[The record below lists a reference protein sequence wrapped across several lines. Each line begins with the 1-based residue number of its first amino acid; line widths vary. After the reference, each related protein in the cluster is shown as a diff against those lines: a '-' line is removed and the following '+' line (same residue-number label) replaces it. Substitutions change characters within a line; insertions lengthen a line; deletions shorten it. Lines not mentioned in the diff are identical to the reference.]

1 MNQPFTSR
9 HVTSLITAPLLAL
22 LLVLLLAPL
31 LAAAQD
37 ETGFY
42 ASAYGGV
49 PAAPSTSF
57 SEFRPTGPGVGGT
70 AKFGGGLGFGAAVG
84 RRFGNGWAVE
94 LALDERGNYLR
105 RIGGVAVDGNIF
117 SETVL
122 LNGYYRFPARG
133 AFRPYIGAGVGYVV
147 ALDIDVD
154 RNGSEQEYSREGGV
168 AVQAIVGV
176 EYTLA
181 PRWRLTGDARWG
193 SVGSGTFTAS
203 APGNTLIGKPKYRPA
218 SLNFGVSYLF

>member
-1 MNQPFTSR
+1 MNQPFKSR
-9 HVTSLITAPLLAL
+9 YVTCLAAVLLPAPLTA
-22 LLVLLLAPL
+22 V
-31 LAAAQD
+31 AQD
-37 ETGFY
+37 QATFY

-105 RIGGVAVDGNIF
+105 RVGGVAVDGNIF
-117 SETVL
+117 SEL
-122 LNGYYRFPARG
+122 LLVNAYYRFPARG
-133 AFRPYIGAGVGYVV
+133 AVRPFIGAGLGYVIG
-147 ALDIDVD
+147 LDIDVD

-168 AVQAIVGV
+168 AAQAIVGV
-176 EYTLA
+176 EYSLS
-181 PRWRLTGDARWG
+181 PRWRLSGDARWS
-193 SVGSGTFTAS
+193 SVDSGTFKAS
-203 APGNTLIGKPKYRPA
+203 AAGNMLIGKPKYRPA
-218 SLNFGVSYLF
+218 SLNIGVSYLF

>member
-1 MNQPFTSR
+1 MNQPFKTR
-9 HVTSLITAPLLAL
+9 YVTYLTAL
-22 LLVLLLAPL
+22 LLLIPL
-31 LAAAQD
+31 SAAAQD
-37 ETGFY
+37 EAGVY

-105 RIGGVAVDGNIF
+105 RVGGVEVDGNIF
-117 SETVL
+117 SELVL
-122 LNGYYRFPARG
+122 LNVYYRFPARG
-133 AFRPYIGAGVGYVV
+133 ALRPFIGAGLGYVI

-168 AVQAIVGV
+168 GVQAIVGV
-176 EYTLA
+176 EYSLA
-181 PRWRLTGDARWG
+181 PRWRLSGDARWS
-193 SVGSGTFTAS
+193 SVGSGNFKAATA
-203 APGNTLIGKPKYRPA
+203 GNALSGKPRYRPV
-218 SLNFGVSYLF
+218 SLNLGVSYLF

>member
-1 MNQPFTSR
+1 MNQPFKTR
-9 HVTSLITAPLLAL
+9 YVTYLTAL
-22 LLVLLLAPL
+22 LLLIPL
-31 LAAAQD
+31 SAAAQD
-37 ETGFY
+37 EAGFY

-70 AKFGGGLGFGAAVG
+70 TKFGGGLGFGAAVG

-105 RIGGVAVDGNIF
+105 RVGGVEVDGNIF
-117 SETVL
+117 SELVL
-122 LNGYYRFPARG
+122 LNVYYRFPARG
-133 AFRPYIGAGVGYVV
+133 ALRPFIGAGLGYVI

-168 AVQAIVGV
+168 GVQAIVGV
-176 EYTLA
+176 EYSQA
-181 PRWRLTGDARWG
+181 PLWRLTGDARRT
-193 SVGSGTFTAS
+193 SVESGTFKES
-203 APGNTLIGKPKYRPA
+203 HDGNMLIGKPKYRPA
-218 SLNFGVSYLF
+218 SLNFGVTYLF

>member
-1 MNQPFTSR
+1 MNQPCKT
-9 HVTSLITAPLLAL
+9 HCVTCLTAT
-22 LLVLLLAPL
+22 LLLAPL
-31 LAAAQD
+31 AAAAQD
-37 ETGFY
+37 EAGYY

-84 RRFGNGWAVE
+84 RRFGNGWAIE

-105 RIGGVAVDGNIF
+105 RVGRIAVDGNIF
-117 SETVL
+117 SEMVL

-133 AFRPYIGAGVGYVV
+133 AFRPYIGAGLGYVV

-154 RNGSEQEYSREGGV
+154 RNGSEQEYSREGG
-168 AVQAIVGV
+168 AGVQAIVGV
-176 EYTLA
+176 EYSVA
-181 PRWRLTGDARWG
+181 PRWRLTGDARWT
-193 SVGSGTFTAS
+193 SVSSGTFKAS
-203 APGNTLIGKPKYRPA
+203 TPGNTLIGKPRYRPV
-218 SLNFGVSYLF
+218 SLNLGVSYLF

>member
-1 MNQPFTSR
+1 MNQPFKTR
-9 HVTSLITAPLLAL
+9 YVTYLTAL
-22 LLVLLLAPL
+22 LLLIPL
-31 LAAAQD
+31 SAAAQD
-37 ETGFY
+37 EAGFY

-105 RIGGVAVDGNIF
+105 RVGGVEVDGNIF
-117 SETVL
+117 SELVL
-122 LNGYYRFPARG
+122 LNAYYRFPARG
-133 AFRPYIGAGVGYVV
+133 ALRPFIGAGLGYVIG
-147 ALDIDVD
+147 LDIDVD

-168 AVQAIVGV
+168 GVQAIVGA
-176 EYTLA
+176 EYSLS
-181 PRWRLTGDARWG
+181 PRWRLSGDARWS
-193 SVGSGTFTAS
+193 SVDSGTFKASTA
-203 APGNTLIGKPKYRPA
+203 GNMLIGKPKYRPA
-218 SLNFGVSYLF
+218 SLNFGVTYLF

>member
-1 MNQPFTSR
+1 MNQPFKTR
-9 HVTSLITAPLLAL
+9 YVTYLTAL
-22 LLVLLLAPL
+22 LLLIPL
-31 LAAAQD
+31 SAAAQD
-37 ETGFY
+37 EAGFY

-105 RIGGVAVDGNIF
+105 RVGGVEVDGNIF
-117 SETVL
+117 SELVL
-122 LNGYYRFPARG
+122 LNVYYRFPARG
-133 AFRPYIGAGVGYVV
+133 ALRPFIGAGLGYVI

-168 AVQAIVGV
+168 GVQAIVGV
-176 EYTLA
+176 EYSLA
-181 PRWRLTGDARWG
+181 PRWRLTGDARWT
-193 SVGSGTFTAS
+193 SVESGTFKAS
-203 APGNTLIGKPKYRPA
+203 NAGNKLIGKPKYRPA
-218 SLNFGVSYLF
+218 SLNVGVTYLF

>member
-1 MNQPFTSR
+1 MNQPFKTR
-9 HVTSLITAPLLAL
+9 YVTYFTAL
-22 LLVLLLAPL
+22 LLLIPL
-31 LAAAQD
+31 SAAAQD
-37 ETGFY
+37 EAGFY

-84 RRFGNGWAVE
+84 RRFGNGWAIE

-105 RIGGVAVDGNIF
+105 RVGGVEVDGNIF
-117 SETVL
+117 SEMVL

-133 AFRPYIGAGVGYVV
+133 ALRPFIGAGLGYVLG
-147 ALDIDVD
+147 LDIDVD

-168 AVQAIVGV
+168 GVQAIVGV
-176 EYTLA
+176 EYSLA
-181 PRWRLTGDARWG
+181 PRWRLTGDARWS
-193 SVGSGTFTAS
+193 SVSSGTFKAS
-203 APGNTLIGKPKYRPA
+203 TPGTTLVGKPRYRPV
-218 SLNFGVSYLF
+218 SLNLGVTYLF

>member
-1 MNQPFTSR
+1 MNQPFKTR
-9 HVTSLITAPLLAL
+9 YVTYFTAFL
-22 LLVLLLAPL
+22 LLIPL
-31 LAAAQD
+31 SAAAQD
-37 ETGFY
+37 EATFY

-105 RIGGVAVDGNIF
+105 RVGGVEVDGNIF
-117 SETVL
+117 SELVL
-122 LNGYYRFPARG
+122 VNAYYRFPARG
-133 AFRPYIGAGVGYVV
+133 ALRPFIGAGLGYVV

-168 AVQAIVGV
+168 GVQAIVGA
-176 EYTLA
+176 EYILA
-181 PRWRLTGDARWG
+181 PRWRLSGDARWT
-193 SVGSGTFTAS
+193 SVDSGTFKAS
-203 APGNTLIGKPKYRPA
+203 DAGNVLIGKPKYRPV
-218 SLNFGVSYLF
+218 SLNFGVTYLF

>member
-1 MNQPFTSR
+1 MNQPFKTR
-9 HVTSLITAPLLAL
+9 YVTYLTAL
-22 LLVLLLAPL
+22 LLLIPL
-31 LAAAQD
+31 SAAAQD
-37 ETGFY
+37 EAGFY

-105 RIGGVAVDGNIF
+105 RVGGVEVDGNIF
-117 SETVL
+117 SELVL
-122 LNGYYRFPARG
+122 LNAYYRFPARG
-133 AFRPYIGAGVGYVV
+133 ALRPFIGAGLGYVV

-168 AVQAIVGV
+168 AVQAIVGA
-176 EYTLA
+176 EYSLS
-181 PRWRLTGDARWG
+181 PRWRLSGDARWS
-193 SVGSGTFTAS
+193 SVDSGTFKAS
-203 APGNTLIGKPKYRPA
+203 SAGNMLIGKPKYRPA
-218 SLNFGVSYLF
+218 SLNFGVTYLF

>member
-1 MNQPFTSR
+1 MTQPFKTR
-9 HVTSLITAPLLAL
+9 YFTYLNAA
-22 LLVLLLAPL
+22 LLLAPL
-31 LAAAQD
+31 AAVAQD
-37 ETGFY
+37 DATFY

-49 PAAPSTSF
+49 PAAPSTRF

-105 RIGGVAVDGNIF
+105 RVGGVEVDGNIF

-122 LNGYYRFPARG
+122 LNGYYRFPVRG
-133 AFRPYIGAGVGYVV
+133 ALRPYIGAGLGYVV

-168 AVQAIVGV
+168 AVQAIVGA
-176 EYTLA
+176 EYSLS
-181 PRWRLTGDARWG
+181 PRWRLTGDARW
-193 SVGSGTFTAS
+193 SSIASGTFKAS

-218 SLNFGVSYLF
+218 SLNIGVSYLF

>member
-1 MNQPFTSR
+1 MNQPFKTR
-9 HVTSLITAPLLAL
+9 YVTYLTAL
-22 LLVLLLAPL
+22 LLLIPL
-31 LAAAQD
+31 SAAAQD
-37 ETGFY
+37 EAGFY

-105 RIGGVAVDGNIF
+105 RVGGVEVDGNIF
-117 SETVL
+117 SELVL
-122 LNGYYRFPARG
+122 LNAYYRFPARG
-133 AFRPYIGAGVGYVV
+133 ALRPFIGAGLGYVM

-154 RNGSEQEYSREGGV
+154 RNGSEQNIHVKAAWVYKPSW
-168 AVQAIVGV
+168 A
-176 EYTLA
+176 
-181 PRWRLTGDARWG
+181 
-193 SVGSGTFTAS
+193 SSTAWHP
-203 APGNTLIGKPKYRPA
+203 AGA
-218 SLNFGVSYLF
+218 SLAMRAGLVSRVAHSRHLMPAIC

>member
-1 MNQPFTSR
+1 MYQPFKSR
-9 HVTSLITAPLLAL
+9 YVTFVTYFTA
-22 LLVLLLAPL
+22 VLLLAPL
-31 LAAAQD
+31 VAVAQD
-37 ETGFY
+37 EATFY

-94 LALDERGNYLR
+94 LAWDERGNYLR
-105 RIGGVAVDGNIF
+105 RVGGVSVDGNIF
-117 SETVL
+117 SELVL

-133 AFRPYIGAGVGYVV
+133 ALRPFIGAGLGYVV
-147 ALDIDVD
+147 AVDIDVD
-154 RNGSEQEYSREGGV
+154 RNGSEQEYSRKGGV
-168 AVQAIVGV
+168 AVQAIVGA
-176 EYTLA
+176 EYSLS
-181 PRWRLTGDARWG
+181 PRWRLSGDARWS
-193 SVGSGTFTAS
+193 SVDSGTFKAS
-203 APGNTLIGKPKYRPA
+203 NAGNTLIGKPKYRPA